1 MKRIFW
7 SFLSLIISLALVI
20 PAAAPVFAD
29 SDNNVKPQPTS
40 WAALM
45 IKAPNMTDVSQP
57 VTITVFSKH
66 GHETVAGA
74 SVYALKTSDLVIS
87 ADSTNYTTILAEYEA
102 LAEAKGTFIGT
113 TGNDGTVTG
122 KFSETGRFMLVA
134 TRDGFIPG
142 FSRLTV
148 TLAAKKG
155 LNIKS
160 PGSAEVNK
168 PVTLSVTERYTQQPV
183 AKAAV
188 YGQKIETLSVPPVSV
203 TPPAKPA
210 QPQVVSSSTA
220 STTPA
225 QTTATAETS
234 TPTTAAVK
242 PAQPQAVSPATAST
256 TNVQPV
262 TATAGE
268 TSASTATAVAKP
280 AVPQVVSASLRVN
293 NATVIK
299 ADPANTTAA
308 VQYAAEVVN
317 TGTLLGYTDESGNLT
332 YAFPDSAGYILTA
345 TKEDYAPGFAKIS
358 IILAD
363 QKKLGVKS
371 PGSSEVGSSVNF
383 FVIERSTG
391 QGVAGAG
398 LWALR
403 ISDISGTAEPV
414 WQSLVTGSAVSDVV
428 QKYTAWAREKGIFLG
443 NSSDSGQVTFAFK
456 ETGRYLLMAVKD
468 GYAPGFNQIN
478 ITPVGQKQLSVK
490 APASSYTGQQVSIR
504 VFESNTGQPVE
515 KAEVYAFR
523 STVTVIPPT
532 IQQAPTVKDGT
543 ATQVIIDASYANA
556 ISTVE
561 AERLLN
567 GKDKAIFIGQ
577 TGKSGEVQ
585 YAFPDPGP
593 YALVAVKDGYV
604 PGGTRI
610 TILTPSLKALEVNA
624 LFNIAAG
631 QPGYIRVWEKYTNQ
645 PVPKAAVYVLK
656 ISDAA
661 DVKIVP
667 APASN
672 EKAKDEANRAKEKG
686 SFAGYTDDNG
696 QVAYTFGSS
705 GQYILAAFKDGYEP
719 GFAYITITLPVSKKA
734 LYIKAPAEAYAGD
747 AVPVIVY
754 DVNGKGVDKAAIYAV
769 RMELVEA
776 AASILKALPSVDVS
790 VKEKYGPI
798 LRERSAF
805 IGFTDENGMLS
816 TRFSSP
822 GAFILLAIK
831 DSYVPDFAR
840 INIKSAPVPVP
851 IPVPLPQPEPQTT
864 EPTQKIP
871 ATSNTNR

>member
-1 MKRIFW
+1 LKRIFW

-74 SVYALKTSDLVIS
+74 SVYALKTSELVIS

-102 LAEAKGTFIGT
+102 LAEANGTFIGT

-155 LNIKS
+155 VNIKS

-234 TPTTAAVK
+234 TSTTAA
-242 PAQPQAVSPATAST
+242 
-256 TNVQPV
+256 
-262 TATAGE
+262 
-268 TSASTATAVAKP
+268 AKP
-280 AVPQVVSASLRVN
+280 AVPQVVSASLRIT

-317 TGTLLGYTDESGNLT
+317 AGTLLGYTDESGNLT

-490 APASSYTGQQVSIR
+490 APVSSYTGQQASIR

-661 DVKIVP
+661 EVKIVP

-864 EPTQKIP
+864 EPTQKVP